1 MLNLSQS
8 KKQPIYLKIIG
19 KKIIPYVKYNLIK
32 TYFPFMLFWLI
43 IYFYYF
49 KCNLSLKIYFNS

>member
-1 MLNLSQS
+1 MLNLSQC

-32 TYFPFMLFWLI
+32 TFSHLCCFD
-43 IYFYYF
+43 
-49 KCNLSLKIYFNS
+49 